1 MVSHG
6 VPHAWNLARSAHG
19 KSNTVS
25 KGSVRRA
32 GFVQVWVVC
41 IAVVYQ
47 GRWQRSFSSA
57 VHLPSQRKAT
67 ANQQKSVFV
76 FLPVTARRHR

>member
-57 VHLPSQRKAT
+57 VQLLHNVRQPQISKKAFSSFF
-67 ANQQKSVFV
+67 Q
-76 FLPVTARRHR
+76 